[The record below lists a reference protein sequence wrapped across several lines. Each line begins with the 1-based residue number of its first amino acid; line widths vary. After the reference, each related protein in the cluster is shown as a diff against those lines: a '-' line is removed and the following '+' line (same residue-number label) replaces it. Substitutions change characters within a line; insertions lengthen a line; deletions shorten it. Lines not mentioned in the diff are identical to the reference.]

1 MTTPIHAAGLQDRS
15 NRDLLIFHPAGSFFA
30 IAAIIAIA
38 LPWVWWLQLEEV
50 RLTHARLGI
59 FGFGG
64 VAVSGY
70 LLTAQKAWTARNA
83 PIPALVLGALALGSR
98 VTAFWFPGR
107 IWVTLLGSLGIAFA
121 ILWPV
126 VRAGRWDKL
135 PVAAVPL
142 ALAAAEVALVGQ
154 FISAAVLPG
163 AMVILILLVGGRV
176 VPAFI
181 AEDRRR
187 SGHIARNLPWRW
199 PSLGLFGSSFFLD
212 GVLGALVLIAVA
224 LWVLYQVRGGFGA
237 GPANR
242 FLCFAYLGLVPVMLG
257 MAATPAGLLIPR
269 AELHLLTMG
278 AMGPVIL
285 AIAARVAM
293 RRPKDGQLVPR
304 SCHWGALCLVFA
316 ATVARCV
323 AEVAPRPEFWMI
335 AAGVCW
341 STAWSLFL
349 WAHLSMIGRPPAF
362 PLLSAKRLG

>member
-1 MTTPIHAAGLQDRS
+1 M
-15 NRDLLIFHPAGSFFA
+15 
-30 IAAIIAIA
+30 
-38 LPWVWWLQLEEV
+38 
-50 RLTHARLGI
+50 
-59 FGFGG
+59 
-64 VAVSGY
+64 
-70 LLTAQKAWTARNA
+70 
-83 PIPALVLGALALGSR
+83 ALAKSGVVWFLLLSR
-98 VTAFWFPGR
+98 W
-107 IWVTLLGSLGIAFA
+107 
-121 ILWPV
+121 
-126 VRAGRWDKL
+126 
-135 PVAAVPL
+135 
-142 ALAAAEVALVGQ
+142 
-154 FISAAVLPG
+154 
-163 AMVILILLVGGRV
+163 
-176 VPAFI
+176 
-181 AEDRRR
+181 
-187 SGHIARNLPWRW
+187 
-199 PSLGLFGSSFFLD
+199 
-212 GVLGALVLIAVA
+212 VLGALVLIAVT